1 MFKSDD
7 ICTQVMQSK
16 EPLLEIKNLH
26 AGIDGNVILNGI
38 DIEIG
43 PGEIHA
49 IMGRNGSGKTTTAN
63 IVMGHPD
70 FDVEDGE
77 IKLMGNDLLD
87 LEPWERAKEG
97 VFLSF
102 QYPQAVPGLQVG
114 NFLKKSVA
122 SIKGDEA
129 AKGKNFREL
138 LKKSMKEL
146 NMPSSFLSRYV
157 NDGFSGGEK
166 KRFEILQMMLLQP
179 KLAIL
184 DETDSGLDVDAMKL
198 VASGV
203 NELKSSSR
211 SFVIITHYQRLLNHI
226 IPDFVHI
233 MSDGKIIKSGG
244 KELALEIEKNG
255 YSKLN
260 LTS

>member
-1 MFKSDD
+1 M
-7 ICTQVMQSK
+7 
-16 EPLLEIKNLH
+16 LEINNLCVELEEEKK
-26 AGIDGNVILNGI
+26 GILKGVNLKVGS
-38 DIEIG
+38 
-43 PGEIHA
+43 GEVHA
-49 IMGRNGSGKTTTAN
+49 IMGPNGSGKSTMSYVLSGKPGYTVTSGSVSLSGKS
-63 IVMGHPD
+63 I
-70 FDVEDGE
+70 
-77 IKLMGNDLLD
+77 LD
-87 LEPWERAKEG
+87 LEPEERASEG
-97 VFLSF
+97 LFLAF
-102 QYPQAVPGLQVG
+102 QYPVEIPGVG
-114 NFLKKSVA
+114 NMNFLRTAVNAQRKMRN
-122 SIKGDEA
+122 EA
-129 AKGKNFREL
+129 
-138 LKKSMKEL
+138 EL
-146 NMPSSFLSRYV
+146 NAAQFLRLVKEKSERLNVDMDMLKRPV
-157 NDGFSGGEK
+157 NVGFSGGEK
-166 KRFEILQMMLLQP
+166 KRNEILQMALLEP
-179 KLAIL
+179 KLCIL